1 MAASQATT
9 NTSLLDLVGMKV
21 REWMVVYHHRE
32 PYYSFTKFLKPGFR
46 HVELTRPLYYG
57 PNVTDVAWLSVL
69 PTFEMLDVELGHD
82 PTPPWV
88 RCPNSTVQKVTA
100 IAPLMSVR
108 SWFDIGPPT
117 CVEVVK
123 MALGIRA
130 FFVRT
135 PWQLHQYIAKREGII
150 NSGRRRGQ

>member
-1 MAASQATT
+1 MAENRATAS
-9 NTSLLDLVGMKV
+9 TSLLDTADCKIRDWL
-21 REWMVVYHHRE
+21 VVYHHRE
-32 PYYSFTKFLKPGFR
+32 PFYSFSKWLKPGFR
-46 HVELTRPLYYG
+46 HVELTRPFYYG
-57 PNVTDVAWLSVL
+57 PGLSDVMWLNVL
-69 PTFEMLDVELGHD
+69 PMFEMMDVEIATD

-88 RCPNSTVQKVTA
+88 RCPQSTIQKVTA

-123 MALGIRA
+123 QALGIRA

-135 PWQLHQYIAKREGII
+135 PYQLFKYIQSRGGVID
-150 NSGRRRGQ
+150 GRRRRR

>member
-1 MAASQATT
+1 MTAGSP
-9 NTSLLDLVGMKV
+9 SLLDTVDAKV

-32 PYYSFTKFLKPGFR
+32 PHYSFTKLLKPGFR
-46 HVELTRPLYYG
+46 HVELTRPVYFG
-57 PNVTDVAWLSVL
+57 PGVNDVVWLNVM
-69 PTFEMLDVELGHD
+69 PMFEMLDVEISTD
-82 PTPPWV
+82 PRPPWLK
-88 RCPNSTVQKVTA
+88 CPQSTIQKVSA

-135 PWQLHQYIAKREGII
+135 PYQLYRYISARNGII
-150 NSGRRRGQ
+150 GRR